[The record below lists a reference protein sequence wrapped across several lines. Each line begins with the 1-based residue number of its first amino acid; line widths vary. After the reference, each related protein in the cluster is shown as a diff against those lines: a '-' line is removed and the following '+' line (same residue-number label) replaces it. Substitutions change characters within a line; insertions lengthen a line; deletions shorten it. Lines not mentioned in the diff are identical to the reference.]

1 MTPDPTLNDGLVN
14 VDSCVEAY
22 ESACAANGTANPD
35 EFLPDRTHPD
45 FRTIAIEL
53 LRVDLEY
60 NWNDGRQDRLD
71 QHFDNY
77 PDVLNDTEAIS
88 QLAFEDYRLRLQAGL
103 SVSPKCYA
111 TRYGADV
118 TDWPDSSPDSAP
130 HSFAA
135 PNSADRD
142 GNSPLITDRS
152 TPSQP
157 EAHRDTATKFQTA
170 ASPGELVDVAVG
182 RPFLSFEILAE
193 LGAGIGGRVFLA
205 RQPALAERNVVLKVT
220 RHKTIEA
227 QRLASLQHSNIV
239 PVYSVHDG
247 EKLSAICMPY
257 LGSTML
263 SHWVQHLRRQP
274 LPSTASEFLN
284 TLARARSESEVSAQ
298 ESGDSAARLPSG
310 REHVIRESDAIAF
323 PLLQQAQKTADNYC
337 RLVISMAKQLADGL
351 CHAHR
356 CGILHRDLK
365 PANILLTNAGQ
376 PMLLDFH
383 LSLQMNEHAT
393 GHESA
398 GGTLPYMSPEQLR
411 CLSDDAPVSV
421 DQRADIYSLGVILF
435 ELLTGQLPFAT
446 SVGRLVEVTAR
457 AIEVRSAVPSLQTIN
472 SQVSAATE
480 AIVQKCLHPDP
491 LHRYQNAQQL
501 ADDLQRQ
508 LEHRPLLTAGNPSL
522 TERVQ
527 KWFRRHPGATST
539 TTVSVICGLL
549 LLFGF
554 AAWNVREHRLATLQA
569 FQTFTEVQQRLPE
582 AMAALSVPSSDP
594 DERAIAMASAKE
606 LISAYQLNSDAQ
618 WTDRPEFRLLQTHQ
632 QTQLKNRLG
641 ELLFLMASAERTL
654 SSDRNTI
661 KQSTGT
667 EVRSLAD
674 EFDDADALRYNR
686 LAVNCYAETA
696 VPCALFDQQRVLYE
710 HYGLDL
716 QTLPARSADEGDSV
730 ADRVSEGTYLLMQ
743 NRVHS
748 ALKILEELGRQL
760 PDDFQVWFRLG
771 MCRYRVA
778 HFAGARECFTTCLA
792 ISPNSHQALY
802 WRGMTEL
809 RNDQFPIA
817 RQDFQR
823 LLDEK
828 PDDARALVCRGLAWM
843 GEQQWKQA
851 ADDFSSAIDLGF
863 PQTRI
868 YFLRSQCHQ
877 KLGKEAAA
885 KADRDLGLQ
894 MTPTDPI
901 SWVSRGI
908 ARLSANIN
916 GMPDAE
922 GAIDDF
928 RAAIRINSLEHE
940 AYRNIAHVLAEKLN
954 RTEEAVA
961 VLNET
966 LTDTNENALCWM
978 GRAVLHARL
987 NHTEAAHADM
997 ATAMKFSQAP
1007 LVLYQAACVHALA
1020 PLDDTSVAK
1029 ALRLMGQA
1037 FEKDS
1042 SLIELALS
1050 DADLK
1055 RLHSNDR
1062 FRKLIA
1068 AARIM
1073 QLMNADET
1081 SNADVKK

>member
-1 MTPDPTLNDGLVN
+1 MTPDPTLNEGAVS

-22 ESACAANGTANPD
+22 EAACAANGTADPD
-35 EFLPDRTHPD
+35 HYLPERTHPD

-77 PDVLNDTEAIS
+77 RDVLNDSDAIS
-88 QLAFEDYRLRLQAGL
+88 LLAFEDYRLRLQAGL
-103 SVSPKCYA
+103 AVTPQFYA

-118 TDWPDSSPDSAP
+118 ADWPVEEPDSTSA
-130 HSFAA
+130 SFAA
-135 PNSADRD
+135 ATSAFSDSSVIGSNLSAATYHSNR
-142 GNSPLITDRS
+142 
-152 TPSQP
+152 SQP

-170 ASPGELVDVAVG
+170 ASPGEMVDMIVG
-182 RPFLSFEILAE
+182 RRFLSFEILAE

-220 RHKTIEA
+220 RQKTIEA

-274 LPSTASEFLN
+274 LTSTASEFLN
-284 TLARARSESEVSAQ
+284 TFARQRSQSAVTGHI
-298 ESGDSAARLPSG
+298 SGQSG
-310 REHVIRESDAIAF
+310 AITF
-323 PLLQQAQKTADNYC
+323 PLLQQPQLIADNYC
-337 RLVISMAKQLADGL
+337 RLVIHIARQLADGL
-351 CHAHR
+351 AHAHQ

-383 LSLQMNEHAT
+383 LSLQMNDQAT
-393 GHESA
+393 EHESA

-411 CLSDDAPVSV
+411 CLMDEKSAAV

-435 ELLTGQLPFAT
+435 ELLSGQLPFAT
-446 SVGRLVEVTAR
+446 STGRLGDVTAQ
-457 AIEVRSAVPSLQTIN
+457 AIEVRSSVPSLKKIN
-472 SQVSAATE
+472 PQVSAATE

-491 LHRYQNAQQL
+491 KRRYQNAGQV

-522 TERVQ
+522 TERMQ
-527 KWFRRHPGATST
+527 KWFRRHPAATST
-539 TTVSVICGLL
+539 TTVCLICGLL
-549 LLFGF
+549 LLAGF

-569 FQTFTEVQQRLPE
+569 FQTFTEIQQKLPE
-582 AMAALSVPSSDP
+582 AMAALSVPSSDRE
-594 DERAIAMASAKE
+594 ERTTAMESARKLIA
-606 LISAYQLNSDAQ
+606 AYKLTAETP
-618 WTDRPEFRLLQTHQ
+618 WTDAPEFRLLQASQ
-632 QTQLKNRLG
+632 QTQLKNRFG
-641 ELLFLMASAERTL
+641 ELLFLMSSAAHWL
-654 SSDRNTI
+654 SSESE
-661 KQSTGT
+661 KSEPASGT
-667 EVRSLAD
+667 SVSAAPHRV
-674 EFDDADALRYNR
+674 DDVDALRYHQ
-686 LAVNCYAETA
+686 LAVSCYTA
-696 VPCALFDQQRVLYE
+696 GNIPCALFDQQRELYE

-716 QTLPARSADEGDSV
+716 QIQPIGSAEEGDSA
-730 ADRVSEGTYLLMQ
+730 ADRVSEGTYLLMH

-748 ALKILEELGRQL
+748 ALKIFEELGRQL
-760 PDDFQVWFRLG
+760 PSDFQIWFRLG
-771 MCRYRVA
+771 MCRYGTGQ
-778 HFAGARECFTTCLA
+778 FAAARDCFTTCLA

-809 RNDQFPIA
+809 KNNQFLSA
-817 RQDFQR
+817 RQDFQH

-828 PDDARALVCRGLAWM
+828 PDYARAVVCRGLAWM
-843 GEQQWKQA
+843 GEQQWRQA
-851 ADDFSSAIDLGF
+851 VDDFSTAIALGF

-868 YFLRSQCHQ
+868 YFLRSQCYRQ
-877 KLGKEAAA
+877 LGDETAAE
-885 KADRDLGLQ
+885 ADRQIGLQ
-894 MTPTDPI
+894 KTPADSI

-908 ARLSANIN
+908 ARLSANAN
-916 GMPDAE
+916 GVQDAE

-928 RAAIRINSLEHE
+928 RAAIGINPFEHE
-940 AYRNIAHVLAEKLN
+940 AYRNIAHVLAERLN
-954 RTEEAVA
+954 RPEDAVA

-966 LTDTNENALCWM
+966 LTNTNEDPLCWM

-987 NHTEAAHADM
+987 KHTEAAHADM
-997 ATAMKFSQAP
+997 ATALQFSHAP

-1020 PLDDTSVAK
+1020 PVDSTSEEK
-1029 ALRLMGQA
+1029 ALRLLGQA
-1037 FEKDS
+1037 FEQDN
-1042 SLIELALS
+1042 SLTRLALS

-1055 RLHSNDR
+1055 PLQANDR

-1073 QLMNADET
+1073 QLMKADET
-1081 SNADVKK
+1081 SAVDVKK